1 MSTEAVNAGS
11 LSQLR
16 FVLRSLWFYR
26 RSNVA
31 IALGVATAATVIV
44 GALLVGDSMR
54 GSLRA
59 LTIERLGRIDEVIIP
74 ATSFHPFL
82 FPSGSANAN

>member
-1 MSTEAVNAGS
+1 MSTEAVGAGS
-11 LSQLR
+11 LNQPR

-31 IALGVATAATVIV
+31 IALGVATAATVII

-59 LTIERLGRIDEVIIP
+59 LTDGAAWANRR
-74 ATSFHPFL
+74 SSHSRKL
-82 FPSGSANAN
+82 FSD

>member
-1 MSTEAVNAGS
+1 MSTEAVGAGS
-11 LSQLR
+11 LNQPR

-31 IALGVATAATVIV
+31 IALGVATAATVII

-59 LTIERLGRIDEVIIP
+59 LTMERLGRIDEVVIP
-74 ATSFHPFL
+74 ETFFRLSPCL
-82 FPSGSANAN
+82 NR